1 MIFLFR
7 HGMVTNF
14 ERAIRNG
21 DLKTVTNILNKDT
34 TKSMQPWLGKYPI
47 HVAATYG
54 QVNVMKKLLNAGAIP
69 SATNTQGKTAL
80 ILAAEKGHVSIV
92 RLLLSQIQTT
102 DQINSLARDL
112 LDFKSLPYPTYSRF
126 LTPRVIDVLAKSG
139 VFKVP
144 GLLDHILWLDRRY
157 FGTRTKSLCRIYNNN
172 SVKLTNAMHP
182 FHILVALIEDD
193 CHIDRLDSTKKI
205 TRTVD
210 HLIKKGFDINSKI
223 MHQID
228 PAGCSTSPMDI
239 VQRYTGTETH
249 SSLNKTTILRM
260 QTLYHIL
267 SSRGAK
273 SSTPKP
279 KKRNKQRKKITSWT
293 GYTYRNIQNLR
304 RRQPKPVYGAV
315 YPYTKNHIEAKVL
328 KAVDTNRHMAQ
339 VFRNTAI
346 RAPVVPLK
354 YSHTKFLYRGVHE
367 WQAEQLLQSGKLDI
381 RGYIAFSRSK
391 RKAFEF
397 AEKGNI
403 GVLMRLRVEDV
414 PKGTPWIWFDHSSN
428 NSNNKSNS
436 NSNSNSNNNNRAN
449 KVDRQ
454 LEYSKHLQTKNL
466 YQSLLSS
473 EEEVLLPPGELVLR
487 KKFETTN
494 NGSGVQFYEIEYTPN
509 KTSKSLEGKPL
520 YRRRSSQAS
529 EQNENAALAWY
540 MSMFDIQNRKR
551 KRNGQSPARLLA
563 NKVSRRSV

>member
-1 MIFLFR
+1 
-7 HGMVTNF
+7 MVTNY

-34 TKSMQPWLGKYPI
+34 TKRMSMQPWLGGGHPI

-54 QVNVMKKLLNAGAIP
+54 QVNVMKKLLNYGAIP
-69 SATNTQGKTAL
+69 NNRNAQGKTAL
-80 ILAAEKGHVSIV
+80 ILAAEKGHASIV

-102 DQINSLARDL
+102 EHINKLARDL
-112 LDFKSLPYPTYSRF
+112 LDFKSF
-126 LTPRVIDVLAKSG
+126 LTPQVVDVLAKSG

-144 GLLDHILWLDRRY
+144 GVLDHILWLDRVY
-157 FGTRTKSLCRIYNNN
+157 FGTRTKTLCRLYNNN
-172 SVKLTNAMHP
+172 SVKLTDSQYP

-205 TRTVD
+205 TRTVN
-210 HLIKKGFDINSKI
+210 HLLKKGFDINSKI
-223 MHQID
+223 RYQIA
-228 PAGCSTSPMDI
+228 PAGCSRLLPMDI
-239 VQRYTGTETH
+239 VQRYMGKTPH
-249 SSLNKTTILRM
+249 SSLNKATILRM

-267 SSRGAK
+267 SSRGATK
-273 SSTPKP
+273 SPKVKE
-279 KKRNKQRKKITSWT
+279 KKNNQRKKITTWT

-304 RRQPKPVYGAV
+304 RRQPRPIFEAV

-328 KAVDTNRHMAQ
+328 KAVDINRHIAQ

-354 YSHTKFLYRGVHE
+354 FSHTKFLYRGVHGI
-367 WQAEQLLQSGKLDI
+367 QAEQLLQSGKLDMK
-381 RGYIAFSRSK
+381 GYIAFSRSR

-414 PKGTPWIWFDHSSN
+414 PKGSPWIWFDHS
-428 NSNNKSNS
+428 KSNS
-436 NSNSNSNNNNRAN
+436 NSNSNSRAN

-454 LEYSKHLQTKNL
+454 LEYSKHRETKNL

-473 EEEVLLPPGELVLR
+473 EEEVLLPPGEIALSTR
-487 KKFETTN
+487 IHISTI
-494 NGSGVQFYEIEYTPN
+494 NGSSVQFYEVQYTPN
-509 KTSKSLEGKPL
+509 KNSKSLEGKRL
-520 YRRRSSQAS
+520 YRSQKHSAAQAS
-529 EQNENAALAWY
+529 EQNENAALSWY
-540 MSMFDIQNRKR
+540 MAMFNIQDRKR
-551 KRNGQSPARLLA
+551 KRNVQ
-563 NKVSRRSV
+563 